1 MRRERVADD
10 IYVFMS
16 DRYAQV
22 SMGAILTDQGV
33 IVIDTFPFPSE
44 TREVIEFIGSRTDHE
59 VRYVVN
65 THHHADH
72 IYGNHLFPHASIIG
86 HSTCRTAMQ
95 TLGRR
100 GLARARAENPE
111 LAEVELGLPDVTF
124 DRELE
129 LHLGDRSLHLMHA
142 PGHTR
147 DSIVIM
153 IEGDKILF
161 TGDLVMPVPYIV
173 WGDWEQFRGSLR
185 FLQDLKPESIVQ
197 GHGDILLR
205 GELRQDLIDSLGYL
219 DTIEGHVRDLV
230 ARRGAPS
237 ELQKIDIESCG
248 KSRIPLDGLVKK
260 LHQANMLYMYRVLSE
275 RRDSES

>member
-44 TREVIEFIGSRTDHE
+44 TREVIGFIQSRTDRE

-86 HSTCRTAMQ
+86 HSSCRTAMD

-100 GLARARAENPE
+100 GLARAKSENPE
-111 LAEVELGLPDVTF
+111 LAEVELL
-124 DRELE
+124 
-129 LHLGDRSLHLMHA
+129 LHLGERSLHLMHA

-153 IEGDKILF
+153 VEGDKILF

-173 WGDWEQFRGSLR
+173 WGDWEQFRESLGFVQR
-185 FLQDLKPESIVQ
+185 LRPESIVQ

-205 GELRQDLIDSLGYL
+205 GELRQDLNDSLRYL
-219 DTIEGHVRDLV
+219 ATIEAHVREV
-230 ARRGAPS
+230 VERRGAAS
-237 ELQKIDIESCG
+237 ELAEIDIESCG

-275 RRDSES
+275 RRDAES